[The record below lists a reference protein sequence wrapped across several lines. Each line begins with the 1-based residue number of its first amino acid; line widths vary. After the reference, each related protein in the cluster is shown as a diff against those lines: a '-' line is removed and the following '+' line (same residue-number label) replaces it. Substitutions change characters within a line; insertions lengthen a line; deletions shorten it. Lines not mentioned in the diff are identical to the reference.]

1 MSALALVVEPVY
13 TIDWGTLVITS
24 EEEEVLGIFD
34 FVSKE
39 ETNSLK
45 RLFASVDVVS
55 EEQVVCLWWESSILK
70 QA

>member
-1 MSALALVVEPVY
+1 M
-13 TIDWGTLVITS
+13 ITS
-24 EEEEVLGIFD
+24 EEEEVLGILD

-45 RLFASVDVVS
+45 RLFASVNVIS
-55 EEQVVCLWWESSILK
+55 EEQVVGLWWEPSILK